1 MGLKVGIVGAGHM
14 GKVHAQMLA
23 GDKRAT
29 LTGIVDIEK
38 EAREALAAEF
48 KTKAFAS
55 LDDLVGE
62 GVNAIYITTPNTTH
76 TELTLQVLKKNIHIF
91 CEKPMATNFQD
102 AKRILKLLESKNIVY
117 QVGHNRRF
125 APAYKFA
132 KSLIQNGK
140 FIPYSAHVKMNR
152 GELKNP
158 SWVSDP
164 NITGGFLYESTI
176 HLLDMVRW
184 LLGDVKKVE
193 CIGKKSVYKE
203 IDDFALLLTFTSG
216 GIATFFSSAHASW
229 IFPFERIELFGE
241 HSAVITE
248 ELEKVTFSSALA
260 GEIIM
265 RDYSQYSELV
275 KWGYAEE
282 DRLFIDAVLKHEK
295 PAVSAWEGYKSVEL
309 VEACYRSIEEKQRI
323 DLPLSMDCKEE

>member
-1 MGLKVGIVGAGHM
+1 MGLKVGVVGAGHM
-14 GKVHAQMLA
+14 GKVHTQMLA
-23 GDKRAT
+23 GDKRVT
-29 LTGIVDIEK
+29 LTGIVDIKK

-48 KTKAFAS
+48 KTKAFVS

-62 GVNAIYITTPNTTH
+62 GVDAIYIATPNTTH
-76 TELTLQVLKKNIHIF
+76 TELTLQVLKENIHIF

-125 APAYKFA
+125 APVYKFA

-158 SWVSDP
+158 PWVSDP
-164 NITGGFLYESTI
+164 NVTGGFLYESTI

-193 CIGKKSVYKE
+193 CIGQKSVYKE
-203 IDDFALLLTFTSG
+203 IDDFALLLTFSSG
-216 GIATFFSSAHASW
+216 RIATFFSSAHASW
-229 IFPFERIELFGE
+229 VFPFERIELFGE
-241 HSAVITE
+241 HSAIITE
-248 ELEKVTFSSALA
+248 EMEKVTFSSGLER
-260 GEIIM
+260 EIII
-265 RDYSQYSELV
+265 RDYSQYPELV
-275 KWGYAEE
+275 KWGYVEE
-282 DRLFIDAVLKHEK
+282 DRLFIDAVLKEGK
-295 PAVSAWEGYKSVEL
+295 SAVSAWDGYKSVEL
-309 VEACYRSIEEKQRI
+309 VEACYRSIERKQMI
-323 DLPLSMDCKEE
+323 DLPLPTSSAI

>member
-1 MGLKVGIVGAGHM
+1 MGLKVGIIGAGHM
-14 GKVHAQMLA
+14 GKVHTQVLTE
-23 GDKRAT
+23 DERVS
-29 LTGIVDIEK
+29 LTGIVDTKK

-62 GVNAIYITTPNTTH
+62 GVGAIYINTPNTTH
-76 TELTLQVLKKNIHIF
+76 AEHTSRVLKENIHIF
-91 CEKPMATNFQD
+91 CEKPMATSFQD
-102 AKRILKLLESKNIVY
+102 AKKILKLLKSKNIVY

-125 APAYKFA
+125 APVYKFA

-152 GELKNP
+152 GELRNP
-158 SWVSDP
+158 PWVSDP

-184 LLGDVKKVE
+184 LLGEVKKVE
-193 CIGKKSVYKE
+193 CIGQKSVYNE

-216 GIATFFSSAHASW
+216 RIATFFSSAHASW

-241 HSAVITE
+241 HSAIITE
-248 ELEKVTFSSALA
+248 EIEKVTFSRLE
-260 GEIIM
+260 GEIIT
-265 RDYSQYSELV
+265 RDYSQYPELV
-275 KWGYAEE
+275 KWGYVEE
-282 DRLFIDAVLKHEK
+282 DRLFIDAVLKERK

-309 VEACYRSIEEKQRI
+309 VEACYRSVEKKQSI
-323 DLPLSMDCKEE
+323 DLPLYTD

>member
-102 AKRILKLLESKNIVY
+102 ANRILKLLESKNIVY

-158 SWVSDP
+158 PWVSHPD
-164 NITGGFLYESTI
+164 ITGGFLYESTI

-193 CIGKKSVYKE
+193 CIGQKSVYKE

-216 GIATFFSSAHASW
+216 RIATFLSSAHASW
-229 IFPFERIELFGE
+229 VFPFERIELFGE
-241 HSAVITE
+241 HSAIVTE
-248 ELEKVTFSSALA
+248 EMERVTFSPGLK
-260 GEIIM
+260 GEIIT
-265 RDYSQYSELV
+265 RDYSQYPELV
-275 KWGYAEE
+275 KWGYVEE
-282 DRLFIDAVLKHEK
+282 DRLFVDAILEGKK
-295 PAVSAWEGYKSVEL
+295 PVVSAWDGYKSVEL
-309 VEACYRSIEEKQRI
+309 VEACYKSAEKKQRV
-323 DLPLSMDCKEE
+323 DLPFQEDS